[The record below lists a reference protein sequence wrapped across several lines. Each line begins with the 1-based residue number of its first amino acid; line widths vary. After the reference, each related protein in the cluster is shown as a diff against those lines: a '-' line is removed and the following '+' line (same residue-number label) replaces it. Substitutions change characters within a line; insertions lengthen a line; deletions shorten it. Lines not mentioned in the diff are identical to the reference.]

1 MLITAICTNF
11 EVLYRYSIMCIYRKI
26 LIKKNFANRRYFL
39 SSEEG
44 WARKDYFFVNS
55 SSFSNKKPIY
65 QRIDN
70 KANKIPRYWPKKN
83 AIKSKYNTTDFISFF
98 LCFLVLF
105 IRRLK
110 CLSAHVAFRNH
121 SDSTATWRFWLC
133 ARSGRLLGGGKMR
146 LCRAHSRRVASRG
159 AMPPDFFLAPPRYFF
174 GRKKLV
180 FLGGKNV
187 KICDIRQ
194 KKPSDF
200 GEDLSFFFGDHLLL
214 VGKFVISAR
223 KSLRISAK
231 TFAPRSREA
240 GDAPGTQQAKK
251 KSKTRK

>member
-1 MLITAICTNF
+1 MLITTICTNF
-11 EVLYRYSIMCIYRKI
+11 EELYRYSIMCIYRKI

-44 WARKDYFFVNS
+44 CARKDYFFINS

-83 AIKSKYNTTDFISFF
+83 AIKSKYNTTDFIRFF

-121 SDSTATWRFWLC
+121 SDSNNGVAATWLFWLC

-159 AMPPDFFLAPPRYFF
+159 QCPPPQFLFCPPRYFF
-174 GRKKLV
+174 GEEEVGIFGWKK
-180 FLGGKNV
+180 
-187 KICDIRQ
+187 R
-194 KKPSDF
+194 
-200 GEDLSFFFGDHLLL
+200 
-214 VGKFVISAR
+214 
-223 KSLRISAK
+223 
-231 TFAPRSREA
+231 
-240 GDAPGTQQAKK
+240 
-251 KSKTRK
+251 